1 MENNEH
7 ERIREAV
14 SKMLN
19 VDTVIKR
26 KNKSKA
32 QRKREMFVK
41 IVDSI
46 ESVMKRSTEV
56 FTTASVD
63 FSTYDEQFLS
73 IIDMLLF
80 MHFDQKVFELISW
93 YLYERTGPDGE
104 VESKLVSDTGE
115 EVTISNAYDLY
126 DLISKINPIA

>member
-126 DLISKINPIA
+126 DLISKINPTA

>member
-1 MENNEH
+1 VENNEH

-126 DLISKINPIA
+126 DLISKINPTA

>member
-56 FTTASVD
+56 YTTASVD

-126 DLISKINPIA
+126 DLISKINPTA